1 MLKVNAKTIM
11 KNEYVTNV
19 HGFNQN
25 QQVLL
30 TKQPIE
36 IE

>member
-11 KNEYVTNV
+11 KKRIRYER

-30 TKQPIE
+30 TKQQLE